1 MMRKFYRIKKGKIA
15 FGLCNG
21 LGQYFNI
28 DPVLI
33 RLAFVV
39 LTLASIGSAIIFY
52 LIASLVTPVM
62 ES

>member
-1 MMRKFYRIKKGKIA
+1 MRKFYRIKKGKIV

-39 LTLASIGSAIIFY
+39 LTLASIGSALIFY

>member
-1 MMRKFYRIKKGKIA
+1 MRKFYRIKKGKMV

-33 RLAFVV
+33 RLAFIV
-39 LTLASIGSAIIFY
+39 LTLASIGTAIIFY
-52 LIASLVTPVM
+52 LIASLVTPIM